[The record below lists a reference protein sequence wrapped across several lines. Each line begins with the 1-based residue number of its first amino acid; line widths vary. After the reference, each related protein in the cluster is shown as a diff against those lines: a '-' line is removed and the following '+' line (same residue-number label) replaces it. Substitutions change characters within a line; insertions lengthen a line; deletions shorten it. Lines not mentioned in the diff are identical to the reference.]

1 MPNRATLWGASPEID
16 APCQRMSPLSSLYT
30 PLMQLSSVVFPAP
43 LGPMMPRISPFAT
56 EKVTPSSAA
65 TPPKRLVTLCSSS

>member
-1 MPNRATLWGASPEID
+1 
-16 APCQRMSPLSSLYT
+16 MSPLSSLYT